1 LKKKSQTDNYFGL
14 RLKLLIAIV
23 AVCGWNCRLWN
34 VRQIE
39 NRKKD
44 GLMAGIAGYWIK
56 VG

>member
-39 NRKKD
+39 NKKKD